1 MGTQYLIDSNISIYF
16 LDGKLTPKAEAF
28 LRPVLQQEC
37 NLSVITKMEVLGW
50 KFLTAKDEQE
60 AEAFI
65 QASNIYSLSDFIIEK
80 TISIRKQFKIKLPDA
95 IIAATALENGFT
107 LVTRNTSDFS
117 NIPGLNVINPMI

>member
-1 MGTQYLIDSNISIYF
+1 MGTRYLIDSNITIYF

-28 LRPVLQQEC
+28 LRPVFQQEC
-37 NLSVITKMEVLGW
+37 NISVMPKIEVLGW

-65 QASNIYSLSDFIIEK
+65 NASNIFSLSDFIIEK
-80 TISIRKQFKIKLPDA
+80 TILIRKQLKIKIPDA

-107 LVTRNTSDFS
+107 LVTRNTNDFS
-117 NIPGLNVINPMI
+117 SIPSLQFINPMI